1 MSLDLTAFETPTRN
15 NPNDA
20 IFISFEGIEGAG
32 KSTQIQLLKDYL
44 ENKKG
49 LQVTV
54 MREPGGTTAGE
65 KLREAILKSSE
76 KLTPLTETLIFL
88 ASRSELISQKITP
101 LLSKPK
107 NVVILDRYIDS
118 TLSYQGVARGL
129 GLEAILSLHRIP
141 PLNLFPHKTFYLT
154 IDEKTSNQRQKIR
167 GQEKDYFEKQDH
179 NFYRLIRQGFDK
191 LSQLFASRYI
201 TIKADKSIEEVH
213 KEIVNNWEKNF
224 S

>member
-1 MSLDLTAFETPTRN
+1 MSLDLSAFETPTRN
-15 NPNDA
+15 NSDDA

-44 ENKKG
+44 EKKG
-49 LQVTV
+49 LIVTV

-88 ASRSELISQKITP
+88 ASRSELISQKIKP
-101 LLSKPK
+101 LLEKAN

-118 TLSYQGVARGL
+118 TLSYQGVARDL
-129 GLEAILSLHRIP
+129 GLDAILSLHSIP
-141 PLNLFPHKTFYLT
+141 PLNLLPHKTFYLT
-154 IDEKTSNQRQKIR
+154 IDEKTSAMRQNIR
-167 GQEKDYFEKQDH
+167 GDEKDYFEKQDQE
-179 NFYRLIRQGFDK
+179 FYRLIRHGFDK
-191 LSQLFASRYI
+191 LSQLFSDRYI
-201 TIKADKSIEEVH
+201 TIKADKNIEEVH
-213 KEIVNNWEKNF
+213 QEIVNNWEKAF